1 MHMQQIDVRPQT
13 QLSIVRTFGL
23 CLKGIKHRLF
33 RSVLTT
39 MVIILAV
46 AFFMNLLADSVIAR
60 AVDSGVKA
68 ELAVVRSTAVATDLW
83 FGRPSATVLAGRL
96 AAPAAPVAA
105 YARIAGWDAARLAG
119 LAAACARERTILAWL
134 GRLDAGTRAMLVRRT
149 RDEELFAW
157 LADPAHWSEFTTA
170 AVRVRA
176 DPMPLP
182 ADEVGR
188 IVAAAP
194 ATAAELARLTADWS
208 ARIAALEADVA
219 ALTGAG
225 EREGWTAWLAAA
237 DPAQLARFA
246 ALLDAHGFAGL
257 YPAETVVGLQPLFR
271 LDRLRD
277 AVTAGLASDE
287 GRQRWLAS
295 FRTKP
300 GMDEK
305 LLQLDDRRAVD
316 VLGGRFTAEELA
328 GLTAAVE
335 HEAALAARE
344 RALAGKVDP
353 DGGLVS
359 TRQALLVAISFLVC
373 MVGIANAMLMAITE
387 RFREIATMKCLGA
400 TDGFILTQF
409 LMEAG
414 IQGAAGGAMGT
425 VVGLLLS
432 LGKGGWLYGGH
443 LIWCFPAL
451 HLLVAAL
458 ACVVAGLLLATLASV
473 YPSWIASRMAPME
486 AMRVE

>member
-1 MHMQQIDVRPQT
+1 MQQIDVRPQT
-13 QLSIVRTFGL
+13 QLSLVRTFGL

-60 AVDSGVKA
+60 AVDTGVKA
-68 ELAVVRSTAVATDLW
+68 ELTVVRSTAVAGDLW
-83 FGRPSATVLAGRL
+83 FGRPSATLLASRL
-96 AAPAAPVAA
+96 AAPGAPVEA
-105 YARIAGWDAARLAG
+105 YAAISGWEPARFAALVASCR
-119 LAAACARERTILAWL
+119 RERVLLAWL

-149 RDEELFAW
+149 RDEDLFAW
-157 LADPAHWSEFTTA
+157 LANETYWTEFA
-170 AVRVRA
+170 AAAERVRA
-176 DPMPLP
+176 DPVPLP
-182 ADEVGR
+182 LSEVR
-188 IVAAAP
+188 QVVAAAP
-194 ATAAELARLTADWS
+194 ATAADLAQLSADWA
-208 ARIAALEADVA
+208 ARIAAVEAEVRT
-219 ALTGAG
+219 LTGGAD
-225 EREGWTAWLAAA
+225 REAWTAWLADAK
-237 DPAQLARFA
+237 PEQLDNFA
-246 ALLDAHGFAGL
+246 ALLAAHDFAGL
-257 YPAETVVGLQPLFR
+257 YPAPAVAALQPLFR

-277 AVTAGLASDE
+277 AVSAGLVSDE
-287 GRQRWLAS
+287 GRKRWLAS

-300 GMDEK
+300 GLDEK
-305 LLQLDDRRAVD
+305 LLQLDDRRAVE

-328 GLTAAVE
+328 GLAHAVQRDQD
-335 HEAALAARE
+335 LSARE
-344 RALAGKVDP
+344 KALIGKVDP

-432 LGKGGWLYGGH
+432 LTKGGWMYGGH
-443 LIWCFPAL
+443 LIWYFPAL
-451 HLLVAAL
+451 HLLVAVL
-458 ACVVAGLLLATLASV
+458 ACIVAGLLLATLASI
-473 YPSWIASRMAPME
+473 YPSWVASRMAPME